1 MRLWITRQKGVCRKR
16 SLGIGVENFVRKFV
30 EKRIKRKENFQVLIN
45 VNVFSP
51 NPTFPQI
58 SKDPNMSKPIIVIKF
73 GTASITHKTG
83 ELNEEILEEIA
94 RQISI
99 LHADYQIVMVSSGAV
114 GAGRGFIKNYKGTLS
129 ERKAAAAVGNPLLL
143 AKYTQYFSKYGITVA
158 QSLCERQHFANRNQF
173 LQLKE
178 TYQELWKNDII
189 PIANENDVVSNLE
202 LKFSDNDEL
211 ATLIA
216 TVFGAK
222 TLLLCTSV
230 GGLLD
235 ADKNIISHVAK
246 VDAAVLGLANDDKS
260 SLGLGGMISKLTYT
274 QLATRMGT
282 RVVIFGMKVDY
293 GILQAIDNQNG
304 TVFAPQEVALNS
316 RQKWLA
322 SGSLI
327 AGKVQVDSGA
337 GKALENRKSLLAV
350 GIKRVI
356 GNFEKGEVFE
366 ILDDK
371 KNVIAI
377 ARARENSV
385 VIAANLKTQNF
396 EVANA
401 DEIVLL

>member
-1 MRLWITRQKGVCRKR
+1 
-16 SLGIGVENFVRKFV
+16 
-30 EKRIKRKENFQVLIN
+30 
-45 VNVFSP
+45 
-51 NPTFPQI
+51 
-58 SKDPNMSKPIIVIKF
+58 MSKPIIVIKF

-83 ELNEEILEEIA
+83 ELNEEILQEIA

-114 GAGRGFIKNYKGTLS
+114 GAGRGFIQNYKGTIS
-129 ERKAAAAVGNPLLL
+129 ERKAAAAIGNPLLL
-143 AKYTQYFSKYGITVA
+143 AKYTQYFAKYGIVVA

-178 TYQELWKNDII
+178 TYQELWKNGVI

-216 TVFGAK
+216 TGFGAE

-235 ADKNIISHVAK
+235 ADKNIIPHIAK
-246 VDAAVLGLANDDKS
+246 VDSAVLGLANDDKS

-274 QLATRMGT
+274 RMATRMGT
-282 RVVIFGMKVDY
+282 RVVIFGMKPTD
-293 GILQAIDNQNG
+293 GILKAIDNQTG
-304 TVFAPQEVALNS
+304 TSFSPQEVNLNS

-327 AGKVQVDSGA
+327 AGKVQIDSGA
-337 GKALENRKSLLAV
+337 VTALVNRKSLLAV
-350 GIKRVI
+350 GIKKVS
-356 GNFEKGEVFE
+356 GVFEKGEVFE
-366 ILDDK
+366 ILDEK

-377 ARARENSV
+377 ARARESSE
-385 VIAANLKTQNF
+385 VISENLKTQNF

-401 DEIVLL
+401 DEIVVL

>member
-1 MRLWITRQKGVCRKR
+1 
-16 SLGIGVENFVRKFV
+16 
-30 EKRIKRKENFQVLIN
+30 
-45 VNVFSP
+45 
-51 NPTFPQI
+51 
-58 SKDPNMSKPIIVIKF
+58 MSKPIIVIKF

-83 ELNEEILEEIA
+83 ELNEDILQEIA

-114 GAGRGFIKNYKGTLS
+114 GAGRGFIQNYKGTIS
-129 ERKAAAAVGNPLLL
+129 ERKAAAAIGNPLLL

-158 QSLCERQHFANRNQF
+158 QSLCERHHFANRNQF

-178 TYQELWKNDII
+178 TYQELWKNGII

-216 TVFGAK
+216 TGFGAD

-235 ADKNIISHVAK
+235 ADKNIIPFIPK
-246 VDAAVLGLANDDKS
+246 VDSSVIGLANDDKS

-274 QLATRMGT
+274 RMATRMGT
-282 RVVIFGMKVDY
+282 RVVIFGMKPED
-293 GILQAIDNQNG
+293 GMLKAIENQNG
-304 TVFAPQEVALNS
+304 TSFAPEKVALNA

-327 AGKVQVDSGA
+327 AGKVQVDAGA
-337 GKALENRKSLLAV
+337 SVALENRKSLLAV
-350 GIKRVI
+350 GIKKVV
-356 GNFEKGEVFE
+356 GSFEKGEVFE
-366 ILDDK
+366 ILDEK

-377 ARARENSV
+377 ARARESSK
-385 VIAANLKTQNF
+385 VIADNLKTQNF

-401 DEIVLL
+401 DEIVVL